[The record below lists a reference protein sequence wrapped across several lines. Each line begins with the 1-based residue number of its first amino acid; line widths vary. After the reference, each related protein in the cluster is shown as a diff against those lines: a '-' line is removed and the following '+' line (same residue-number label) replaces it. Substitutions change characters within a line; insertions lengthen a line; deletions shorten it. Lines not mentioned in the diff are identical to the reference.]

1 MVVCESVPT
10 SVSGKAQPFRS
21 STTRARYSRLTWWTM
36 PVFGGTTRRS
46 SKASW
51 PQRRNAYRSRF
62 RSNSSS
68 VFLKIAIFEPN
79 TSTWTEWS
87 MTSSDGRSGLIRA
100 GSPPRSRIASRMAAR
115 STIAGTPVKSWSR
128 TRAGRKEISRC
139 GSSPGCHSRI
149 ARASCGSPSP
159 AIPARTTFSRSTR
172 SEYGRRAISSPR
184 RLRRDARYEALP
196 SPSMLSAV
204 AREPLRLFDRAA
216 REQFC
221 TRALRQRRCC
231 SRDLPARP
239 GRCGQGEQSPPP
251 RPSVGLPRPR
261 TRRPSRRPCAWRR
274 RPASPSAYPGR
285 DRPLASP
292 GREERSPGRADRD
305 RAPPRAGRQER
316 RAARSRIP
324 TRARD
329 PGAGRG
335 SRCSRSAPA
344 PRRPRRAPSGRRARA
359 GTGSSASR
367 RTVSSVNAASI
378 RSRSSC
384 ASGSS

>member
-10 SVSGKAQPFRS
+10 SVSGKAQPSRS

-115 STIAGTPVKSWSR
+115 STIAGTPVKSWRR

-149 ARASCGSPSP
+149 ARASSGRP
-159 AIPARTTFSRSTR
+159 R
-172 SEYGRRAISSPR
+172 RRARRGQRSRGAPGANTAGARSPPPR

-216 REQFC
+216 GEQLC

-231 SRDLPARP
+231 SRTSQRDPDVEDKASNLLLRGLQP
-239 GRCGQGEQSPPP
+239 GF
-251 RPSVGLPRPR
+251 
-261 TRRPSRRPCAWRR
+261 
-274 RPASPSAYPGR
+274 R
-285 DRPLASP
+285 DR
-292 GREERSPGRADRD
+292 
-305 RAPPRAGRQER
+305 
-316 RAARSRIP
+316 
-324 TRARD
+324 
-329 PGAGRG
+329 
-335 SRCSRSAPA
+335 
-344 PRRPRRAPSGRRARA
+344 
-359 GTGSSASR
+359 
-367 RTVSSVNAASI
+367 
-378 RSRSSC
+378 
-384 ASGSS
+384 